1 VLAEREGMP
10 VSSWLVPLRGSA
22 WVNLNP

>member
-10 VSSWLVPLRGSA
+10 VASWLVPLRGIA
-22 WVNLNP
+22 WVNLE